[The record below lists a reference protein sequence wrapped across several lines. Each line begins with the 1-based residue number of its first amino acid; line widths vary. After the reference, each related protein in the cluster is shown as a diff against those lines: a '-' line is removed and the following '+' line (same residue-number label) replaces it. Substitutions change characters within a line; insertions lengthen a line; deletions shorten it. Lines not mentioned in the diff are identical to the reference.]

1 MTRREK
7 FGPEEF
13 RAEANVS
20 RETIDR
26 LEAYVSHLARWQ
38 KRVNLVG
45 PGELEDLWRRHIWD
59 SAQIAALAPISAL
72 VWADLGPGAGFPGL
86 VLAVMLADRPG
97 FRMHL
102 VESNARKAAF
112 LRESVRITGA
122 PATIHAV
129 RAEALTPLG
138 ADVLT
143 ARALYPLPQLLDL
156 FVRHRAPSGIALFPK
171 GQGLEAELTAARR
184 AWSFAAERLLS
195 RTDPGSQILRIASA
209 QRRANGHPS
218 G

>member
-1 MTRREK
+1 MKRWGK

-20 RETIDR
+20 RETIER
-26 LEAYVSHLARWQ
+26 LETYVSLLFRWQ
-38 KRVNLVG
+38 ARMNLVG
-45 PGELEDLWRRHIWD
+45 PGELDDLWRRHIWD
-59 SAQIAALAPISAL
+59 SAQLATLASVSAS
-72 VWADLGPGAGFPGL
+72 VWADLGSGAGFPGL

-102 VESNARKAAF
+102 VESNTRKAAF

-122 PATIHAV
+122 PVTIHAA
-129 RAEALTPLG
+129 RAETLSPLE
-138 ADVLT
+138 AEIIT
-143 ARALYPLPQLLDL
+143 ARALYPLPQLLDF

-171 GQGLEAELTAARR
+171 GEGVEAELTAARL
-184 AWSFAAERLLS
+184 AWSLDAEVLPS
-195 RTDPGSQILRIASA
+195 RSDPGGHILRIRSA
-209 QRRANGHPS
+209 QRRADGHPP